1 MVCVY
6 LGLQM
11 GELGLQK
18 VVKLAL
24 VTIARF
30 GSSLAK
36 ISSAVQNACTY
47 SASVVSC
54 QVSCA

>member
-1 MVCVY
+1 MVCIH
-6 LGLQM
+6 LGFQM
-11 GELGLQK
+11 WELGLQN

-36 ISSAVQNACTY
+36 ISSAVQNACTH

>member
-1 MVCVY
+1 
-6 LGLQM
+6 M